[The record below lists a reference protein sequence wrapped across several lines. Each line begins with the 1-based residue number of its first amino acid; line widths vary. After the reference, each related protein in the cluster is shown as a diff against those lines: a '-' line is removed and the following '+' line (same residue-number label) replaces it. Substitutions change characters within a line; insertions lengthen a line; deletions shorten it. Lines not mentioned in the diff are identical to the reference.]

1 MRISNDS
8 LRTACDRLSQGIFN
22 LARMKKCATRRLLLI
37 IYFKWISVQDNNS
50 GWGRKGVRGG
60 GCGRPASGGLSF
72 SITKSVATTATDRT
86 DGRRDVWRAWWGVC
100 GGGGRG
106 TGRRACGRVSL
117 QSRSSLSH
125 NAPPERRR
133 LTGAGARTYWR
144 AAWCAAALAGHRRST
159 VHEDDAAAVLQTVPR
174 CNKVRKQGYLQ
185 QHCSY
190 LC

>member
-37 IYFKWISVQDNNS
+37 IFFKWISVQDNNS

-60 GCGRPASGGLSF
+60 GCSRPASGGLSF

-125 NAPPERRR
+125 NAPLSGGDSRGRSTDRLAGGLVRGGARWSPACDCARRR
-133 LTGAGARTYWR
+133 R
-144 AAWCAAALAGHRRST
+144 CCSSMNSST
-159 VHEDDAAAVLQTVPR
+159 L
-174 CNKVRKQGYLQ
+174 
-185 QHCSY
+185 
-190 LC
+190 

>member
-1 MRISNDS
+1 MGTAGLHRAVCHSQLPS
-8 LRTACDRLSQGIFN
+8 LSRQPP
-22 LARMKKCATRRLLLI
+22 LI
-37 IYFKWISVQDNNS
+37 GQMDDAM
-50 GWGRKGVRGG
+50 
-60 GCGRPASGGLSF
+60 C
-72 SITKSVATTATDRT
+72 
-86 DGRRDVWRAWWGVC
+86 
-100 GGGGRG
+100 GGRG
-106 TGRRACGRVSL
+106 GVCVGAGEGAEGRADVRAGASP
-117 QSRSSLSH
+117 SSPRSSLSH